1 MSHERNIKLLNDR
14 RIVYKRDPV
23 DDVPTHQTDKY
34 MFFEQGTYECY
45 TLFAS
50 KAKITTYK
58 SLKWHLLT
66 LWYLN
71 PDLDQDEF
79 MQIAEIIS
87 IKEQGFTSFTI
98 HIDLLRKMVY
108 EVSMLDLD
116 EPPKNKLR
124 KVVFKYGCGLTKEQK
139 LSIVGELIG
148 RSKRIHEDD
157 IYQCML
163 DLNDLGKKI
172 TITQLALYLE
182 CSTRTIHRNMG
193 EQLKREKELLN
204 QQFRDDTIIGVRSTA
219 DDSELYAFVEIP
231 YGKTATNV
239 TVYGNDASLAV
250 NVYESD
256 INAGALTDKTP
267 GAGCV
272 VGDVCDI
279 TDVAYSATNYLAIKV
294 TTVSYTNDIVYG
306 AVVTI
311 T

>member
-1 MSHERNIKLLNDR
+1 MSHERNIKYLNDR
-14 RIVYKRDPV
+14 RIVYKRDPIA
-23 DDVPTHQTDKY
+23 DVPTNQTKQY

-71 PDLDQDEF
+71 PDLDQDDF
-79 MQIAEIIS
+79 MQIAEVIS

-124 KVVFKYGCGLTKEQK
+124 KVVFKYGCGLTKEEK

-148 RSKRIHEDD
+148 RTKRIHEDD

-204 QQFRDDTIIGVRSTA
+204 QQ
-219 DDSELYAFVEIP
+219 L
-231 YGKTATNV
+231 
-239 TVYGNDASLAV
+239 
-250 NVYESD
+250 
-256 INAGALTDKTP
+256 
-267 GAGCV
+267 
-272 VGDVCDI
+272 
-279 TDVAYSATNYLAIKV
+279 
-294 TTVSYTNDIVYG
+294 
-306 AVVTI
+306 
-311 T
+311 